1 MLPQAWLTLAVVA
14 GMLLALL
21 RNLPTDVVLVAAL
34 VLLQTAALLVPGLPS
49 AQTLWGGFANDAVL
63 TVGVLYIVA
72 SGISHTAALES
83 LSRRVFARVH
93 TERGA
98 QARLMAMSA
107 GLSTVLNNTPIVA
120 MFLPVVRD
128 LSRRTGIAAS
138 KLYIPLS
145 YATILGGLCTLIGT
159 STNMILYGLAAADGD
174 PRTGLS
180 LFDPAWVGLPCAL
193 VGILFLMFA
202 SRWLLPDRAPLVSAA
217 ADPRA
222 YQTELELLP
231 ESELVGKSI
240 EEAGL
245 RGLRGVYL
253 AQIERE
259 GRLLPAVGSG
269 EVLRGGDRLSFVGA
283 LDSVRDLTRMRGL
296 VAPDGQTRKLD
307 TPKLERCWI
316 EAVVSPQ
323 CPLVGRSIREGRF
336 RSVYEAAV
344 IAVARSGER
353 LEGKLGDI
361 VLEPGDQLLLEAH
374 PRWYERMRDARDFH
388 LVSRLE
394 DSTPPGHEKASVALA
409 ILAGMVL
416 FAGLEWLT
424 MLHAGLLA
432 SALMLL
438 TGCTSI
444 ARARA
449 AIDWQVL
456 IAIAAGIGLGSAV
469 QQSGLA
475 AQIAGCVG
483 GSSPMLA
490 LLTLYAV
497 TMLLTELLSNNATAA
512 LMFPIGMASAA
523 ALSVSPMPFLMAILV
538 ASSCGFATP
547 IGYQTNLMVFAPGG
561 YRFTDFIKAGGA
573 LDLVVMLVALSVIP
587 LVWPF

>member
-1 MLPQAWLTLAVVA
+1 MPPQAWLTLTVVI

-34 VLLQTAALLVPGLPS
+34 LVLQTAALWVSGLPGPE
-49 AQTLWGGFANDAVL
+49 ALWGGFANEAVL

-83 LSRRVFARVH
+83 LSRTVFAGARG
-93 TERGA
+93 ERSA
-98 QARLMAMSA
+98 QARLMGMSA
-107 GLSTVLNNTPIVA
+107 CLSTVLNNTPIVA

-159 STNMILYGLAAADGD
+159 STNMILYGLARADGD
-174 PRTGLS
+174 PRTDLS
-180 LFDPAWVGLPCAL
+180 LFDPAWVGVPCAL
-193 VGILFLMFA
+193 AGMAFLMLTT
-202 SRWLLPDRAPLVSAA
+202 RWLLPDRAPLVSAA
-217 ADPRA
+217 ADPRE
-222 YQTELELLP
+222 YQTELELLAD
-231 ESELVGKSI
+231 SSLVGRTI
-240 EEAGL
+240 EAAGL
-245 RGLRGVYL
+245 RGLPGVYL
-253 AQIERE
+253 SQIERG
-259 GRLLPAVGSG
+259 GRILPAVGST
-269 EVLRGGDRLSFVGA
+269 EVLCGGDRLSFVGA
-283 LDSVRDLTRMRGL
+283 LESVRDLTRMRGL
-296 VAPDGQTRKLD
+296 ITPDQQTRKLA
-307 TPKLERCWI
+307 TPELERCWI
-316 EAVVSPQ
+316 EAVVAPQ

-344 IAVARSGER
+344 IAVARSGAR

-361 VLEPGDQLLLEAH
+361 VLEAGDQLLLEAH
-374 PRWYERMRDARDFH
+374 PRWYERMRDSRDFH

-394 DSTPPGHEKASVALA
+394 DSTPPGHEKAPLALA
-409 ILAGMVL
+409 ILVAMVL
-416 FAGLEWLT
+416 VAGLEWLS

-432 SALMLL
+432 STLMLL

-469 QQSGLA
+469 QKSGLA
-475 AQIAGCVG
+475 FEITGLVG
-483 GSSPMLA
+483 GNSPMVA

-512 LMFPIGMASAA
+512 LMFPIGMASAHS
-523 ALSVSPMPFLMAILV
+523 LGVSPMPFLMAIMV
-538 ASSCGFATP
+538 AASCGFATP

-561 YRFTDFIKAGGA
+561 YRFADFIRAGGL
-573 LDLVVMLVALSVIP
+573 LDLVVMLVALAVIP
-587 LVWPF
+587 LVWNF